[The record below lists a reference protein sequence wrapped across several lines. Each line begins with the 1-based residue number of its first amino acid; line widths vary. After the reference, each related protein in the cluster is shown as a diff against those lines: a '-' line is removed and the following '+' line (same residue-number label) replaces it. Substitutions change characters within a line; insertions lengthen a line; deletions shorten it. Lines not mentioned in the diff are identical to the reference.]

1 MKEEYAALLK
11 KKMTEEGYRKLMAL
25 ENPKLFDFLGEFVE
39 LCDPDSVYMCNDS
52 EEDAEYVRRTAL
64 ELGEEKELAKKG
76 QTIHYDGYGDQGRDK
91 EHTKFMVKRENLA
104 RMGNLNCIEYE
115 EGLAEVKQI
124 AKGIMKGKQAIVK
137 LFCECPTMSPFSIG
151 CAQLTDSYY
160 VSHSED
166 ILYRRG
172 YEHFMQMKDKNDFFF
187 FVHSA
192 GKLDDRGC
200 VVDLQDRR
208 IYQDIEHMDVYSLNN
223 QYAGNSVGLKKLA
236 MRLAIK
242 KASDEGWLCEHMF
255 IMGCQNREKG
265 RTTYFCGAYPSAC
278 GKTATAM
285 LPGETLVGDDI
296 AYFRNIDGEFRAANV
311 ERGIFGIIKDVNPKD
326 DPVIFKTLM
335 REKEMIFSNV
345 LTGPDNNPY
354 WQGMGVETPKEG
366 TNHSGPGWFEG
377 KKDEK
382 GNAIP
387 LSHPNSR
394 YTIRMEYLENLDP
407 AWDDKKGVFV
417 GGVIYG
423 GRDSDTSVLVEEAFD
438 WQHGII
444 MKACTLESETTAATL
459 GKEGVRVP
467 QPMANL
473 DFISYPIGEYVQNN
487 LDFVKGMKKVPPIFA
502 MNYFLKDENG
512 DFCTHK
518 LAKKVWLHWAE
529 ERVHGDVGALG
540 TPTGLIPKY
549 EDLKRLFKE
558 IFDEDYLEEDYR
570 YQFTFRCDAW
580 LAKLE
585 RSTAYFK
592 KNVPDCPEIV
602 YETWKEAAEKIQA
615 AKAKHGPLIAPGDY
629 QP

>member
-11 KKMTEEGYRKLMAL
+11 SKMTEEGYRKLIAL
-25 ENPKLFDFLGEFVE
+25 ENPKLFNFIGEFVE
-39 LCDPDSVYMCNDS
+39 LCDPDTVYMCDDS
-52 EEDAEYVRRTAL
+52 DEDAEYIRQMAL
-64 ELGEEKELAKKG
+64 KQGEETPLAHNG

-91 EHTKFMVKRENLA
+91 EHTKFMVKKENLA

-115 EGLAEVKQI
+115 EGLAEVKRL
-124 AKGIMKGKQAIVK
+124 AKGIMKGKPAIVK

-151 CAQLTDSYY
+151 CAQLTDSFY
-160 VSHSED
+160 VGHSED

-172 YEHFMQMKDKNDFFF
+172 YEHFMQMQDKEDFFF

-192 GKLDDRGC
+192 GELDDRGC
-200 VVDLQDRR
+200 VVNVKDRR

-242 KASDEGWLCEHMF
+242 KASQEGWLCEHMF
-255 IMGCQNREKG
+255 IMGCQNRKKG

-296 AYFRNIDGEFRAANV
+296 AYFRNLDGEFRAANV
-311 ERGIFGIIKDVNPKD
+311 ERGIFGIIKDVNAKD
-326 DPVIFKTLM
+326 DPVIFDTLM
-335 REKEMIFSNV
+335 QKKEMIFSNV
-345 LTGPDNNPY
+345 LTGPDNQPY
-354 WQGMGVETPKEG
+354 WQGMEVHPPKEG
-366 TNHSGPGWFEG
+366 ANHSGPGWFEG
-377 KKDEK
+377 KKDPAGK
-382 GNAIP
+382 VIP
-387 LSHPNSR
+387 LSHGNAR
-394 YTIRMEYLENLDP
+394 YTIRMEYLDNLDP
-407 AWDDKKGVFV
+407 AWDDKKGVLV
-417 GGVIYG
+417 GGIIYG
-423 GRDSDTSVLVEEAFD
+423 GRDSDTSVLVEESFD
-438 WQHGII
+438 WQDGII

-473 DFISYPIGEYVQNN
+473 DFISYPIGEYVQKN
-487 LDFVKGMKKVPPIFA
+487 LDFVKGIDKVPPIFA
-502 MNYFLKDENG
+502 MNYFLKDEKG

-529 ERVHGDVGALG
+529 ERVHGEVDALR

-558 IFDEDYLEEDYR
+558 IFDEEYPEEDYR

-585 RSTAYFK
+585 RSTGYYHA
-592 KNVPDCPEIV
+592 NVPDCPNVV
-602 YETWKEAAEKIQA
+602 YETWEAAAEKIKA
-615 AKAKHGPLIAPGDY
+615 AKAKFGALILPGDY
-629 QP
+629 EE